1 MRKLSFLLL
10 AGALFLGISCTP
22 DLKDVYDRLGA
33 LEERMA
39 ELTTTTETANS
50 AFTIANALKDKVYVD
65 SVTETEDGY
74 VIKFSNGTTAT
85 IKDGEPGQDATAP
98 TIGIKEVDGELVWTV
113 NDQVVKDASGKPV
126 PATVKVPEFKFD
138 NNKWWYRFGAEDTW
152 KDCGEKTGPEPSITE
167 DEEYVY
173 ITIGGNQVAIPKAVI
188 APSIESITAKLKPSK
203 LFIPVGKSA
212 DLKDFFEVGPE
223 GALKTSVNYDYA
235 AGAFE
240 IDDKGIITVTGNSTD
255 ANPSDNFVVV
265 TVSAKNDPDIKTT
278 FYVRSC
284 PTPANEEP
292 ESTCTVPE
300 ADRLYLFNNTPES
313 FSSFVSIGGQGCW
326 NPINNSVSG
335 LMGPG
340 GKANIYFRAPAVT
353 NPALTLANGH
363 LHFKY
368 YVSTV
373 EKLNLADGFV
383 ELTSTELDHNELSW
397 TGKLGDVKAGWN
409 EIDLAFKDGVDSG
422 IPDYGPFDPTV
433 LSFFRLNI
441 PTSANNDEAVQ
452 VKDLFV
458 YAETTITAITSKI
471 KPSKLFIPVGKS
483 ADLKD
488 FFDVAPAGM
497 DKSGVEYS
505 YAEGAFTISDDGIIT
520 VTGNTVTVNPD
531 NFVAVTVSA
540 KNNPDIKT
548 TFYVR
553 SCPTPANEEPEST
566 CTVPEADRLY
576 LFNNTP
582 ESFSSFVSI
591 GGQGSWNPIN
601 NSVSGLMGPG
611 GKANIYFKA
620 PEVKNPSFTLANGH
634 LHFKYYVSTVEKLNL
649 ADALVELTSTVL
661 DNNELSWTGKLGD
674 VKVGWN
680 EIDLAFKDGVDS
692 GIPDFGPFDPTVLSF
707 FRLNISTS
715 ANNDEAVQVKDLFV
729 YAEEGPVQITI
740 DGDMSDWAKVK
751 GATND
756 AAEARY
762 AEFKMAS
769 DETNLYFYTR
779 RTTFQYTDIWN
790 GKGYVYYAFD
800 LDNDAST
807 GGSTLWENGPYEFI
821 FVIWPFAGT
830 SDAPAFAATPLGDS
844 TILPSGDIKTHY
856 NANGT
861 FDPAKGA
868 ELEFSIPRADLPAIP
883 ASKITVYSWGNKGG
897 ENMKSHP
904 ISVTL

>member
-265 TVSAKNDPDIKTT
+265 TVSAKND
-278 FYVRSC
+278 
-284 PTPANEEP
+284 
-292 ESTCTVPE
+292 
-300 ADRLYLFNNTPES
+300 
-313 FSSFVSIGGQGCW
+313 
-326 NPINNSVSG
+326 
-335 LMGPG
+335 
-340 GKANIYFRAPAVT
+340 
-353 NPALTLANGH
+353 
-363 LHFKY
+363 
-368 YVSTV
+368 
-373 EKLNLADGFV
+373 
-383 ELTSTELDHNELSW
+383 
-397 TGKLGDVKAGWN
+397 
-409 EIDLAFKDGVDSG
+409 
-422 IPDYGPFDPTV
+422 
-433 LSFFRLNI
+433 
-441 PTSANNDEAVQ
+441 
-452 VKDLFV
+452 
-458 YAETTITAITSKI
+458 
-471 KPSKLFIPVGKS
+471 
-483 ADLKD
+483 
-488 FFDVAPAGM
+488 
-497 DKSGVEYS
+497 
-505 YAEGAFTISDDGIIT
+505 
-520 VTGNTVTVNPD
+520 
-531 NFVAVTVSA
+531 
-540 KNNPDIKT
+540 PDIKT